1 MTDKINIS
9 NLSKDSGSG
18 QTVITEKGE
27 VLSRSFFL
35 KEKTIGISI
44 SESENLAELGY
55 GVAHLND
62 AIIEIARY
70 ILATGGKLAYGGDMR
85 PKGFTD
91 LIFDLLAYYKA
102 DKTLQPNERFYSY
115 LAYPISTMLE
125 EKQQAA
131 LIQNVSFKKVP
142 PPSDIKVEEAKE
154 LFEKTTPENL
164 YQWSRCLT
172 KMREEME
179 NICDARIFIGG
190 AIEKFKGK
198 CPGILEELLIS
209 LEYKHPVY
217 LVGAFGGIT
226 REAIEVLKGNQP
238 NSFTN
243 EFYFGN
249 SEYKKMVDIYNEK
262 HTENSIDYKKY
273 LTTLQSIGLKGIT
286 VQNGLSEEENLRL
299 TITPHISEVV
309 YLILKGLTNCF
320 TK

>member
-9 NLSKDSGSG
+9 SLSEDSGSG
-18 QTVITEKGE
+18 QTIITEKGE
-27 VLSRSFFL
+27 VLSRNYFL
-35 KEKTIGISI
+35 KEKTVGISI
-44 SESENLAELGY
+44 SESDNLAELGY

-70 ILATGGKLAYGGDMR
+70 IVATGGKLAYGGDMR
-85 PKGFTD
+85 PRGFTE

-125 EKQQAA
+125 DRQQAA
-131 LIQNVSFKKVP
+131 LIQNVFFIKVS
-142 PPSDIKVEEAKE
+142 PPSDIKIIEAKE

-179 NICDARIFIGG
+179 TTCDARIFIGG
-190 AIEKFKGK
+190 AMRKFKGK
-198 CPGILEELLIS
+198 CPGVLEELLIA
-209 LEYKHPVY
+209 LEHKHPVY

-226 REAIEVLKGNQP
+226 RELIEALKGNQP
-238 NSFTN
+238 ESFSE
-243 EFYFGN
+243 EFYFRN
-249 SEYKKMVDIYNEK
+249 PDYKNMTEIYNEK
-262 HTENSIDYKKY
+262 HPDNSIDYKKY
-273 LTTLQSIGLKGIT
+273 LIKLQSIGLKGIAD
-286 VQNGLSEEENLRL
+286 QNGLSGEENLRL